1 MCAKFSV
8 WFAAI
13 PGMCAKIGSIIAAIP
28 GVCAKR
34 SICITSLAVSINN
47 LPLPR
52 PKVHNPDNNLSIRNL
67 PNPFPTLGTPCL
79 GKSVNSPWFARQIH
93 RKVKSSC

>member
-13 PGMCAKIGSIIAAIP
+13 LGMCAKISSIIAAIP

-34 SICITSLAVSINN
+34 SICITSLAVFINN

-52 PKVHNPDNNLSIRNL
+52 PKVRNPDNALSIRNL
-67 PNPFPTLGTPCL
+67 LNPFPTLGTHAL
-79 GKSVNSPWFARQIH
+79 VR
-93 RKVKSSC
+93 V